1 MKVQIPVLIEALDHQ
16 KKNVSITFTK
26 VNTKFCLSLH
36 YNAYNSYLFVNEK
49 KIKAVNKN
57 VNYPTQFCL
66 ESISDG
72 LSAIQSAEVSLKG
85 NVYDFCSRV
94 QFY

>member
-1 MKVQIPVLIEALDHQ
+1 M
-16 KKNVSITFTK
+16 F
-26 VNTKFCLSLH
+26 
-36 YNAYNSYLFVNEK
+36 
-49 KIKAVNKN
+49 
-57 VNYPTQFCL
+57 NYPTQFCL